1 MAMNKQMMPSFQSGL
16 GRQDM
21 PTLAHP
27 YGTCTNQLDAYK
39 GLHML
44 GLGYASVAAE
54 SLQPLEQTNGG
65 GGLPKP

>member
-1 MAMNKQMMPSFQSGL
+1 MAMNKQMMPSFPNGL

-27 YGTCTNQLDAYK
+27 FGTCTNQLDAYK

-54 SLQPLEQTNGG
+54 SLPLLEQTNGG
-65 GGLPKP
+65 TEWPKP